1 LLISG
6 LVTWCDEHDWHL
18 RMMEYIERE
27 QAFVVALARQVIEER
42 KLANA
47 AKNAGAVFDMGSIEQ
62 EAREHGLSEES

>member
-1 LLISG
+1 
-6 LVTWCDEHDWHL
+6 
-18 RMMEYIERE
+18 MMEYIERE